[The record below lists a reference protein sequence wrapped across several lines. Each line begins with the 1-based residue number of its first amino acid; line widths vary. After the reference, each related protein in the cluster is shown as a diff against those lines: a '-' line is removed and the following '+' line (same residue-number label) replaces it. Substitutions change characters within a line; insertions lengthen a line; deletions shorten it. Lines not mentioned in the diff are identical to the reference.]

1 MKGISN
7 IYQGGSGYIVIS
19 MNISGFGAGSN
30 SAYKSINTNSKQY
43 KATAKNHLAA
53 LMEEEAMMTPEQ
65 KMLYKLMGGREAHM
79 RNVMQNYNSDGDFIG
94 PGGVVVPGMYH
105 GEDGKVDRSTWQQL
119 IPVSDDMRQKMFDNV
134 KREFIQEN
142 GISNGDTTKRSQ
154 IFREY

>member
-1 MKGISN
+1 M
-7 IYQGGSGYIVIS
+7 S

-43 KATAKNHLAA
+43 KAAAKNHLAA

-94 PGGVVVPGMYH
+94 PGRVVVPGMYH

-119 IPVSDDMRQKMFDNV
+119 IPVSDDMRQKMFDNP
-134 KREFIQEN
+134 
-142 GISNGDTTKRSQ
+142 
-154 IFREY
+154 